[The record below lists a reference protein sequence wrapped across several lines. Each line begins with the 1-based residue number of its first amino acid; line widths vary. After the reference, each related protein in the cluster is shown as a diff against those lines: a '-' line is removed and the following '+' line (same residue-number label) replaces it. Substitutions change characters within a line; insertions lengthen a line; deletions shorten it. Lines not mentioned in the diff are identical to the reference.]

1 MPNSDV
7 LVVLAAGVGSR
18 LGSMTATA
26 PKWLLPV
33 GGGTIADRQLG
44 ALGDLFD
51 LRRQLLVVTGHGA
64 QEVAGY
70 LDRQGLPQDCT
81 LYNDEF
87 ATLNNWYS
95 VLLALRKC
103 ADSTGRVFLLNSDLY
118 APSSLYHGFVTHS
131 RSAAASATLAVDGV
145 RPLTA
150 EAMKVAVNG
159 GRITDIGKV
168 GVPDPAGEY
177 VGMLMLGP
185 EAAGLLREAM
195 EDWLTSGGNP
205 NGWYET
211 VIHER
216 LLDRVDCRAVE
227 VGGSLWVEIDDP
239 ADLETAGSVAP

>member
-1 MPNSDV
+1 VPDSDV

-18 LGSMTATA
+18 LGSLTAA
-26 PKWLLPV
+26 SPKWLLPV
-33 GGGTIADRQLG
+33 GDGTVADRQLA

-51 LRRQLLVVTGHGA
+51 LPRQLLVVTGHGA
-64 QEVAGY
+64 DEVTRY
-70 LDRQGLPQDCT
+70 LDRHGLPRDCT
-81 LYNDEF
+81 LYNDEH

-103 ADSTGRVFLLNSDLY
+103 AGTTGRVFLLNSDLY
-118 APSSLYHGFVTHS
+118 APSPLYQGFVTHS
-131 RSAAASATLAVDGV
+131 RAASAPAALAIDGI
-145 RPLTA
+145 RHLTD
-150 EAMKVAVNG
+150 EAMKVRIDA

-177 VGMLMLGP
+177 VGLLMLGP
-185 EAAGLLREAM
+185 QAAGLLHLAM
-195 EDWLTSGGNP
+195 EEWLAAGGDP

-216 LLDRVDCRAVE
+216 LLDRVECRAVE

-239 ADLETAGSVAP
+239 ADLATAASVAP